1 MWSQSV
7 THKKENTKQSHA
19 NSISKFVAKK
29 AKTNSNNSNNNKK
42 WNKIKPETKTTVKVK
57 MVKKLCA

>member
-1 MWSQSV
+1 MLTLYQNLWQ
-7 THKKENTKQSHA
+7 
-19 NSISKFVAKK
+19 KK